1 MKIFVILYFFVF
13 KTTTIVYNICIRIWS
28 HSATKNKGGIIM
40 RKKKLFVIAAAAAL
54 ATTLG
59 CATAYAGTIPKINL
73 NGNKI
78 LLQDSPFI
86 ENGTTYIPLRALA
99 DNMGI
104 SVDWDSATNTATLK
118 SGATTITQTIGSK
131 TATVNGQPVNLP
143 AEALIRDGV
152 TYIPVRFAAEA
163 LGGEITYN
171 TDANSVNITYTMPK
185 GDGRQYDPFGRLI
198 RTTDLPA
205 NAGEFEHIISGVPN
219 DMYEMPL
226 KYDRGEW
233 LITPVEGKDFI
244 RPKDLRRTDKWAT
257 DDNILRWKKVI
268 EKNLDLRLNF
278 DYRTIGDEW
287 KTQLMDTLFS
297 KFGQDYYVDGYGK
310 ELSEYISYA
319 KENHLIID
327 GDYYVE
333 PSITYLEAGE
343 YMRAWIRFK
352 INSDVIGEALPY
364 QKYMDISEN
373 FETNIWYEGYLDF
386 PIGTNNMGSD
396 GSDLVVVNNCIS
408 EGTSN
413 TIQKAN

>member
-1 MKIFVILYFFVF
+1 
-13 KTTTIVYNICIRIWS
+13 
-28 HSATKNKGGIIM
+28 M

-118 SGATTITQTIGSK
+118 SGTTTITQAIGSK

-185 GDGRQYDPFGRLI
+185 GEGRQYDPFGRLI

-226 KYDRGEW
+226 KYDIVEW
-233 LITPVEGKDFI
+233 IKTPVEGKDFI
-244 RPKDLRRTDKWAT
+244 RPKDLRRTDEWAT
-257 DDNILRWKKVI
+257 NDNIRLWKEVI

-287 KTQLMDTLFS
+287 KTQLMDTYYS
-297 KFGQDYYVDGYGK
+297 RYGQEYYVDGYNK
-310 ELSEYISYA
+310 ELSEFISYA
-319 KENHLIID
+319 KENHLIVE
-327 GDYYVE
+327 GDYHVE
-333 PSITYLEAGE
+333 PSITYKKSGKT
-343 YMRAWIRFK
+343 MRVWVKFK
-352 INSDVIGEALPY
+352 INSDKVAKANIY
-364 QKYMDISEN
+364 NNSNMDLN
-373 FETNIWYEGYLDF
+373 TNKWYTSYVDLSV
-386 PIGTNNMGSD
+386 GTNNMGSD
-396 GSDLVVVNNCIS
+396 GSDLVMYIDDLY
-408 EGTSN
+408 
-413 TIQKAN
+413 IFD